1 MFETFLTEVLKL
13 APRQMWG
20 VEQQLYYLGEIF
32 TSFSPKKI
40 IASILAIIE
49 LFGLTILDMRTTP

>member
-20 VEQQLYYLGEIF
+20 LEQMGEYL
-32 TSFSPKKI
+32 KKY
-40 IASILAIIE
+40 LLPF
-49 LFGLTILDMRTTP
+49 LFRK